1 MTEIIDKLNE
11 LLMLDH
17 DAVRAYSSAIH
28 RISIPFVREKLT
40 EFMTDH
46 ERHISELTSMIL
58 KLDGE
63 PKSHP
68 DFKGPFIQGM
78 TAIRALMG
86 NEQALRAMKSNE
98 ELTNRVYA
106 GALMMALPTDVE
118 LLVRRNYQ
126 DEVRHLAWISQALID
141 HIFQEQDTSAHV

>member
-1 MTEIIDKLNE
+1 
-11 LLMLDH
+11 
-17 DAVRAYSSAIH
+17 
-28 RISIPFVREKLT
+28 
-40 EFMTDH
+40 
-46 ERHISELTSMIL
+46 MIL